1 MPRHGHMRHGSLQFY
16 PRKRAAK
23 ILPKINWNS
32 VLKNKTG
39 LLGFI
44 GYKVGMKSAYVKD
57 NTPNSLTKGQK
68 IIIPVTIL
76 EFPEMKTLSIR
87 FYKNN
92 KVLGEV
98 LNQNLDKELKRKLK
112 LPKIIKNKIENF
124 KDFDDLKI
132 IFYSVVNK
140 TGIKKTPD
148 ICEIAL
154 SGTKEEKIDFV
165 KNSWNKPLNITDFL
179 KQNDLVDVSG
189 VTKGKGFQ
197 GPTKRFGLTLRAHK
211 SEKGVRGPG
220 SGGPW
225 HPARV
230 EYTQPKAGQMGFFTR
245 AVYNNKVVFV
255 GNVAEKDINDR
266 HGFNKFGK
274 IKSYYAIIFGSLQ
287 GPSKRQLL
295 ITAAR
300 RPSKNQ
306 IKKNYEFIELR

>member
-1 MPRHGHMRHGSLQFY
+1 MPRHGHIRHGSLQFY
-16 PRKRAAK
+16 PRKRAKK
-23 ILPKINWNS
+23 ILPRINWES
-32 VLKNKTG
+32 VSKNKSG

-57 NTPNSLTKGQK
+57 NTPHSLTKGQK

-76 EFPEMKTLSIR
+76 ECPPIKILSVR
-87 FYKNN
+87 FYKNR
-92 KVLGEV
+92 KIFGEV

-112 LPKIIKNKIENF
+112 LPKTIKKKLENF

-132 IFYSVVNK
+132 IVYSLVSK
-140 TGIKKTPD
+140 SGIKKTPD
-148 ICEIAL
+148 ICEFGL
-154 SGTKEEKIDFV
+154 SGSNEDKLNFV
-165 KNSWNKPLNITDFL
+165 KNNLNKNLNINEFL
-179 KQNDLVDVSG
+179 KFPDLVDVVG

-197 GPTKRFGLTLRAHK
+197 GPTKRFGLSLQAHK

-230 EYTQPKAGQMGFFTR
+230 EYTQPMAGQMGFFTR
-245 AVYNNKVVFV
+245 VIYNNSVIFV
-255 GNVAEKDINDR
+255 GNIAEKDINDN
-266 HGFNKFGK
+266 HGFNRFGK
-274 IKSYYAIIFGSLQ
+274 IKGHYAIIYGSLQ
-287 GPSKRQLL
+287 GPAKRQLL
-295 ITAAR
+295 ITAPR